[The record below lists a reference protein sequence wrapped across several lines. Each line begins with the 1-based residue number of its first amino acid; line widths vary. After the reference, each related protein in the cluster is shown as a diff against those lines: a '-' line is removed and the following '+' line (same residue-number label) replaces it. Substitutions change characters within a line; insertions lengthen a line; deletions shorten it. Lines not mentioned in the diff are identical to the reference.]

1 MIDGYKIKNEY
12 DKLPHGKAKE
22 SAIKKAITIA
32 DDADDYVF
40 SFIFRE
46 DLMKEDEFHG
56 DSLQSLLIFPEMLK
70 IFDEHESEMAEK
82 QWELIWHFKWI
93 LNDASDFYQVS
104 KEKAYELF
112 DEFRRRC
119 ERYGYSLRPYYQ
131 HLYQF
136 ENDID
141 KKSAKRAYQQFVIST
156 RDSMSDCYAC
166 EMDTRVGYE
175 LENAS
180 LSRALETAY
189 PILSGQAK
197 CGEIPHITYKKIM
210 NYFYEHDD
218 LENAEVYRK
227 KCYRLI
233 SKESSFLHVIGD
245 MLKLYTLTDTSK
257 GIKLFEKHLDWEL
270 KSKNMSMNM
279 DFDIGAAALFDRIKA
294 KKKTVTLHLPNDFEL
309 YREDNTYDTEV
320 LADYYYKKAFDLCNK
335 FDKRNGNDWNAAKLE
350 NTIARN
356 SDIN

>member
-112 DEFRRRC
+112 DEFRRPNRSAFVVADNQQR
-119 ERYGYSLRPYYQ
+119 EHISSLLFPR
-131 HLYQF
+131 
-136 ENDID
+136 
-141 KKSAKRAYQQFVIST
+141 
-156 RDSMSDCYAC
+156 
-166 EMDTRVGYE
+166 G
-175 LENAS
+175 
-180 LSRALETAY
+180 
-189 PILSGQAK
+189 
-197 CGEIPHITYKKIM
+197 IPCQTVMPVKWIPV
-210 NYFYEHDD
+210 
-218 LENAEVYRK
+218 L
-227 KCYRLI
+227 
-233 SKESSFLHVIGD
+233 
-245 MLKLYTLTDTSK
+245 DTSWK
-257 GIKLFEKHLDWEL
+257 MRHSAAHSKLHIRFCQDRQSAVRSHILHIKR
-270 KSKNMSMNM
+270 S
-279 DFDIGAAALFDRIKA
+279 
-294 KKKTVTLHLPNDFEL
+294 
-309 YREDNTYDTEV
+309 
-320 LADYYYKKAFDLCNK
+320 
-335 FDKRNGNDWNAAKLE
+335 
-350 NTIARN
+350 
-356 SDIN
+356 